1 VGVVGRI
8 RPAKGQGD
16 LVEAVRAL
24 LSELPEWRAVLV
36 GQARGRDKAWARG
49 LRASTD
55 GGLVLAGEHADV
67 VPWYQG
73 LDIVVQAS
81 HGESFGLVLLEA
93 MASGCCLVATRLP
106 HVPGLVEH
114 GRTGFLF
121 EPGDVAT
128 LREHLRL
135 LMREPE
141 RARAVGRNAAEE
153 ARARFG
159 VAHEARALTRVYQEA
174 LER

>member
-1 VGVVGRI
+1 VGRI

-16 LVEAVRAL
+16 FVEAVRPL
-24 LSELPEWRAVLV
+24 LSEFPEWKAVLV
-36 GQARGRDKAWARG
+36 GQARRRHKAWAHR
-49 LRASTD
+49 LREST
-55 GGLVLAGEHADV
+55 GGDLVLAGEHADV
-67 VPWYQG
+67 LPWFQG

-106 HVPGLVEH
+106 HVPGIVEH

-121 EPGDVAT
+121 DPGDVTT

-141 RARAVGRNAAEE
+141 RARAVGRAAAEE

-159 VAHEARALTRVYQEA
+159 VAHEAQAIWRVYQEA